1 MPSGQPLSPGFHIS
15 NFLLKNLCIKIYHIK
30 KTRQPLEWLQLVRN
44 SPRTN
49 FGSLL
54 YTFPF
59 MPHDDQ
65 KKYFDLFDRVEGELR
80 KEIHVP

>member
-15 NFLLKNLCIKIYHIK
+15 NFLLNNLCIKIYHTK
-30 KTRQPLEWLQLVRN
+30 KTQKKQPLEWLQLVRN
-44 SPRTN
+44 SPDN

-65 KKYFDLFDRVEGELR
+65 KKIF
-80 KEIHVP
+80 